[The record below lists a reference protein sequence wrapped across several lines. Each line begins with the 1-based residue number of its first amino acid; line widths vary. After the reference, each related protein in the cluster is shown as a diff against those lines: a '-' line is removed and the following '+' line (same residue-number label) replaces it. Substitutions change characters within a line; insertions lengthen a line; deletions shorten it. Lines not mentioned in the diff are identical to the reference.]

1 MESVL
6 LHFEVECNWMLV
18 VMILESHF
26 GEDIDIG
33 KELTLRGIDVVISF
47 ILIDPFLIC
56 K

>member
-6 LHFEVECNWMLV
+6 LHFEVEGNWMLV

-26 GEDIDIG
+26 GEDIAIG